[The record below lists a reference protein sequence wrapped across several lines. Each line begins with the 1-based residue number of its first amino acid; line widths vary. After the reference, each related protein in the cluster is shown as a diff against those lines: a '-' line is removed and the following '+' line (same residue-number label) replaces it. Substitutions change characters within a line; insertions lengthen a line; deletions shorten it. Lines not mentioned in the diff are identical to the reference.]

1 MGCCIICAHCFQSD
15 LITMHALYD
24 TQRGSF
30 MSYSDCAGSNGS
42 HDKFLYGLQG
52 VKVTIKIALSTI
64 SFLIVT
70 RAELCGFVA
79 LKKRLLICMRRD
91 VLLDVYC
98 CLLPANIDIN
108 NRQQFIFDIYN
119 WKNFYRNSSCKSLI
133 LKSYIDILF
142 TLIKS

>member
-1 MGCCIICAHCFQSD
+1 
-15 LITMHALYD
+15 MHALYD

-98 CLLPANIDIN
+98 CLL
-108 NRQQFIFDIYN
+108 
-119 WKNFYRNSSCKSLI
+119 LI
-133 LKSYIDILF
+133 LILITDNNLYSIF
-142 TLIKS
+142 TTERTSTGIAVVRA

>member
-1 MGCCIICAHCFQSD
+1 
-15 LITMHALYD
+15 
-24 TQRGSF
+24 

-79 LKKRLLICMRRD
+79 LKKRLLICRQRD
-91 VLLDVYC
+91 LLLDVYC
-98 CLLPANIDIN
+98 CLL
-108 NRQQFIFDIYN
+108 
-119 WKNFYRNSSCKSLI
+119 LI
-133 LKSYIDILF
+133 LILITDFTSYVRYELYSNSYIALKKLDFKKLY
-142 TLIKS
+142 